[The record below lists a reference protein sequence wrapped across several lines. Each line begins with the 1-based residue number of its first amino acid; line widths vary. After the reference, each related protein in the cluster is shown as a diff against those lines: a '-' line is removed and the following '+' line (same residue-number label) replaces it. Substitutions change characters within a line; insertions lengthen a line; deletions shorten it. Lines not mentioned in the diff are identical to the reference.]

1 MYCAPLCSMR
11 ACRREAVFS
20 RMRMSQTS
28 SRPSMS
34 TVFSRGNSMVRSPI
48 SRTSLASTL
57 ALEESPATWV
67 ASSVSPHISSK
78 TRTASCLPLTVIASR
93 SRRLA
98 RWIAGSAFAVAPLV
112 SICPALASPARRA
125 AVLTPSPQ
133 KSSFS
138 SSTRPK
144 WKPMR
149 MASFTPA
156 VGGSEVMRC
165 CISRAA
171 SEAASGLLNATISSS
186 PIVLTTWPSR
196 AVTISRSAPRQASMV
211 FAAGLSP
218 SSSYRAVL
226 PLTSANRIARSLEM
240 RVIAFG
246 KVSHFPGPAY
256 GPGPLAE
263 QSMNATTKIAERKCY
278 INGEFRAGAKQFAKI
293 NPVDGTVVA
302 QVHEADRAMVDAAV
316 RAAKAALKG
325 PWGKMALQARVD
337 LLRKVAE
344 GIEKRFDDFLAAEV
358 ADTGKPVSL
367 ASHLDIPR
375 GAANFRVF
383 ADIVRT
389 YGTESY
395 WLDTPDGKGA
405 VNYAMRKPLG
415 VVGVIAPWN
424 LPLLLLTWKLA
435 PALACGN
442 CIVAKPSEET
452 PSTATLL
459 AEVMHEAGVPPGVY
473 NVVHGFGPDSAGEFI
488 TMHPEV
494 NGITFTGETATG
506 AAIMKA
512 VAPTV
517 KPISFE
523 LGGKNPGIVFADAN
537 LDKAVDGL
545 ARSVFLNT
553 GQVCLCTER
562 VYVER
567 PIFDEVAAGLAER
580 AKALVLGFP
589 QEKNTNMGPL
599 ISKQHREKVLSYYEL
614 AKKEGAKVVTGGG
627 VPKFGDARDNGAWI
641 QPTLW
646 TGLPESA
653 RTVREEIF
661 GPCAHL
667 APFDRE
673 EEAVA
678 MANDTPYGLASTV
691 FTRDLSRGHRVGQA
705 MEVGISWVNCWFL
718 RDLRTPFG
726 GAKLSGIGREG
737 GLHSLNFYS
746 EPTNV
751 CIKL

>member
-1 MYCAPLCSMR
+1 
-11 ACRREAVFS
+11 
-20 RMRMSQTS
+20 
-28 SRPSMS
+28 
-34 TVFSRGNSMVRSPI
+34 
-48 SRTSLASTL
+48 
-57 ALEESPATWV
+57 
-67 ASSVSPHISSK
+67 
-78 TRTASCLPLTVIASR
+78 
-93 SRRLA
+93 
-98 RWIAGSAFAVAPLV
+98 
-112 SICPALASPARRA
+112 
-125 AVLTPSPQ
+125 
-133 KSSFS
+133 
-138 SSTRPK
+138 
-144 WKPMR
+144 
-149 MASFTPA
+149 
-156 VGGSEVMRC
+156 
-165 CISRAA
+165 
-171 SEAASGLLNATISSS
+171 
-186 PIVLTTWPSR
+186 
-196 AVTISRSAPRQASMV
+196 
-211 FAAGLSP
+211 
-218 SSSYRAVL
+218 
-226 PLTSANRIARSLEM
+226 
-240 RVIAFG
+240 
-246 KVSHFPGPAY
+246 
-256 GPGPLAE
+256 
-263 QSMNATTKIAERKCY
+263 
-278 INGEFRAGAKQFAKI
+278 
-293 NPVDGTVVA
+293 
-302 QVHEADRAMVDAAV
+302 
-316 RAAKAALKG
+316 
-325 PWGKMALQARVD
+325 MALQARVD
-337 LLRKVAE
+337 LLRKIAE
-344 GIEKRFDDFLAAEV
+344 GIERRFDDFLQAEV

-395 WLDTPDGKGA
+395 HLDTPDGKGA

-442 CIVAKPSEET
+442 TIVAKPSEET

-459 AEVMHEAGVPPGVY
+459 AEVMHEAGVPAGVY

-488 TMHPEV
+488 TTHPDV

-523 LGGKNPGIVFADAN
+523 LGGKNPGIVFADCDFDAAAAGMSN
-537 LDKAVDGL
+537 AIF
-545 ARSVFLNT
+545 SNT
-553 GQVCLCTER
+553 GQVCLAPER

-567 PIFDEVAAGLAER
+567 PIFERFVAALKARAE
-580 AKALVLGFP
+580 ALVLGFP
-589 QEKNTNMGPL
+589 QDKATNMGPL

-614 AKKEGAKVVTGGG
+614 ARKEGAKVVTGGG

-646 TGLPESA
+646 TGLPETA

-661 GPCAHL
+661 GPCAHI

-691 FTRDLSRGHRVGQA
+691 WTTNLSRGHRVGQA